1 MLFAFLHR
9 GGDIVPTKVLGLQNQ
24 MMDAM
29 TIWDGICSLRY
40 FRDTDMVRRPSPLL
54 SGPSHPAPQI
64 LFLNKVDLFERRIQ
78 YSPINKFFPV
88 RLPLLS
94 LNSRPCSFGMHE
106 FRITQVQRKTPRRAR
121 NTSESGLCELLP
133 RVNTGN
139 KTGPRLGE
147 PLYMPLGPCTISM
160 SRPPLTLV
168 EKK

>member
-1 MLFAFLHR
+1 MHSWFEEGIL
-9 GGDIVPTKVLGLQNQ
+9 KVLGLQNQ

-78 YSPINKFFPV
+78 YSPINRFFPV
-88 RLPLLS
+88 RLSLLS
-94 LNSRPCSFGMHE
+94 LNSRSCSFSMHE
-106 FRITQVQRKTPRRAR
+106 IRITQVQRKTLKRAR
-121 NTSESGLCELLP
+121 STSESGLSELLP

-139 KTGPRLGE
+139 KTGPRLRA
-147 PLYMPLGPCTISM
+147 LFMPLGPCTISM
-160 SRPPLTLV
+160 SRPPLTLF